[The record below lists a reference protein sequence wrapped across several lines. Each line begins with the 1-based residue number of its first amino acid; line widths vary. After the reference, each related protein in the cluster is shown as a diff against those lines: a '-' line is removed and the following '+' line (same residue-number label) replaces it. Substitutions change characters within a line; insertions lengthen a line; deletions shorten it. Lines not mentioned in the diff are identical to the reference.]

1 MTQRLFR
8 LMVACALAVCAAAFG
23 LAGSAPATAAPAQF
37 AVIRAAHFS
46 PDTPGV
52 DVYLQP
58 FSGGSLSLIVPN
70 ASYAGVSPYRL
81 VEPGIYL
88 VTMRPHG
95 AAPTTAAL
103 LSWTLDAK
111 AGQAY
116 TIAGV
121 GTGNARHGV
130 VLHDE
135 LAQPPAG
142 TGRVRVVQAA
152 SRAPKAVVV
161 AVNGPTLAANQ
172 PFATTT
178 GYTQVPAGTWP
189 LKASSAQ
196 NPSLTTSSSVS
207 IQSGSVTSVLLL
219 DGKSGGL
226 AIRTVL
232 DAASAPI
239 PPTGAVPA
247 GGGGM
252 ASVIAGH
259 SNRPGSD
266 LTRSLTGLAA
276 MAAVGAAA
284 GWIALARRRRRVD

>member
-8 LMVACALAVCAAAFG
+8 LVLAGVLATCAAILGVA
-23 LAGSAPATAAPAQF
+23 ASEPAAAAPAEL

-58 FSGGSLSLIVPN
+58 FSGGALSLFVPN
-70 ASYAGVSPYRL
+70 AAYAAVSPYRL
-81 VEPGIYL
+81 VDPGVYL

-135 LAQPPAG
+135 LTQPPAG

-152 SRAPKAVVV
+152 SRAPKAMVV
-161 AVNGPTLAANQ
+161 AVNGPTLAANLA
-172 PFATTT
+172 FATTT
-178 GYTQVPAGTWP
+178 SYTQVPAGTWP
-189 LKASSAQ
+189 LRANSAQ
-196 NPSLTTSSSVS
+196 DASLTTSSTVS
-207 IQSGSVTSVLLL
+207 IASGSVTSVLLL
-219 DGKSGGL
+219 DGKTGGL

-232 DAASAPI
+232 DAASAPV

-252 ASVIAGH
+252 ASVISGH
-259 SNRPGSD
+259 SDRPRAD
-266 LTRSLTGLAA
+266 LTLSLSGLAA
-276 MAAVGAAA
+276 MAGVAAVA
-284 GWIALARRRRRVD
+284 GWIALARRRRRIG